1 MKWTH
6 LALTATLLLHAS
18 MGWAKPRI
26 LAVGDSLTDGYGV
39 AKEAAYP
46 ALLEKKLRANG
57 FKDAVVINAGTS
69 GATSAFGV
77 KTMNFHIKRQKP
89 DLIIYALGSNDALRG
104 LKVEQTE
111 KNVEDAIKLAKDQ
124 NIKMILVGLKAP
136 PNYGQKF
143 PAAFEAIFP
152 KLAKKYQLPYVDFLL
167 ENVAGEPKLNQADG
181 IHPNEKGYEV
191 VAEHIF
197 KAVKKEL

>member
-1 MKWTH
+1 MKGTRLI
-6 LALTATLLLHAS
+6 LAAALFLQAS
-18 MGWAKPRI
+18 IGLAKPRI

-46 ALLEKKLRANG
+46 ALLEKKLRAAG
-57 FKDAVVINAGTS
+57 LKDAVVVNAGTS

-104 LKVEQTE
+104 LKVEETE

-124 NIKMILVGLKAP
+124 KIPLILAGLKAP
-136 PNYGQKF
+136 PNYGLKF
-143 PAAFEAIFP
+143 PAAFETIFP
-152 KLAKKYQLPYVDFLL
+152 KLAKKYQLSYVDFLL

-181 IHPNEKGYEV
+181 IHPNEKGYEI
-191 VAEHIF
+191 VADNIF
-197 KAVKKEL
+197 KVVRKEL

>member
-6 LALTATLLLHAS
+6 FALTAAILLQAS
-18 MGWAKPRI
+18 VGWAKPRI

-46 ALLEKKLRANG
+46 ALLEKKLRAGG
-57 FKDAVVINAGTS
+57 FKEAVVINAGTS

-89 DLIIYALGSNDALRG
+89 DLIIYSLGSNDALRG

-111 KNVEDAIKLAKDQ
+111 KNVEDAIKLAKEQ
-124 NIKMILVGLKAP
+124 KVKMILAGLKAP

-152 KLAKKYQLPYVDFLL
+152 KLAKKYQLPYVNFLL
-167 ENVAGEPKLNQADG
+167 ENVAGEPALNQADG

-191 VAEHIF
+191 VAENIF
-197 KAVKKEL
+197 KVVKKEL